1 MVDVA
6 TRGEAKAKGAG
17 LMSSANWIRT
27 TYGKETFDRIAAE
40 ISPEAAESLKRPLA
54 TEWYPASHISEIWS
68 AVGRIAHPGDSDGF
82 ARALGELGRFVASDN
97 LSTVFRV
104 LIALIGTPEQMFRSV
119 DRFWGQY
126 FQGVR
131 VDNDESEL
139 DARRGTSRVYGLG
152 EVQYLAPVACAW
164 LALGFEKVGARRIK
178 VTEEAFSERGEIAA
192 DPLVFRLD
200 WQ

>member
-6 TRGEAKAKGAG
+6 ARGEAKAKGTG
-17 LMSSANWIRT
+17 LMSSANWIRK
-27 TYGKETFDRIAAE
+27 TYGKETFDRIAAA
-40 ISPEAAESLKRPLA
+40 ISPEAAETLKQSQA
-54 TEWYPASHISEIWS
+54 TEWYPLSHVSEIWS
-68 AVGRIAHPGDSDGF
+68 AVGEVAHPGDRDGF
-82 ARALGELGRFVASDN
+82 RRALGDLGRFVASDN
-97 LSTVFRV
+97 LSAVFRV
-104 LIALIGTPEQMFRSV
+104 LIALIGTPEQMFRSI

-139 DARRGTSRVYGLG
+139 DARRGTSRVHGLG
-152 EVQYLAPVACAW
+152 EVHYLAPVACGW
-164 LALGFEKVGARRIK
+164 LELGFEKVGARRIQ
-178 VTEEAFSERGEIAA
+178 VIEEAFSVRGEIAA